1 MACALFAKS
10 TINHSFQIEL
20 TMKVLFSFSLILS
33 ICFLSILSKINHGGD
48 IRPSTNDEKPRLF
61 VFSVGP
67 DADDL
72 SYTSGDAVRVACTM
86 ESQVFSKTYG
96 DCRVEGLFGEEA
108 KAIRIIQ
115 EFKNFLSKG
124 KLNER
129 DVVIFYMSS
138 HGYIDNGEMFIK
150 ASDFERDKETKEILG
165 GVVSIKD
172 VTNELKRY
180 PCKKILLIDACRTHL
195 AKDETPAETTEER
208 QVNIY
213 SSELGERSNEA
224 EKLEAGLFTYVLLE
238 GLKGEADNNQ
248 DSRIQ
253 LNELW
258 SYLQD
263 EVPSLADSLNTE
275 KRQKPIMIEGDSV
288 DNSIVLFEYKS
299 NQSGYIVDC
308 NVASPERIE
317 KIANVDAELIYETQ
331 LIEIDSFVM
340 GSPKDEE
347 CRKEEEKEHWV
358 RLDDYAIGKYEVT
371 NAQFCEFLN
380 DKYAELSDSTTNSWI
395 KIDKSACRI
404 KDNRQEFFVK
414 DGYADF
420 PVVMVTWYG
429 ANEYA
434 KWRSNDY
441 IKYTLPTEAQWEY
454 AAKGPDFGGEY
465 WVYSGSDKLHKVS
478 WHKESSSLKSRAD
491 VAEIH
496 LLEEEVYG
504 MSGNAAE
511 WCQDV
516 YKEDFYSTPEAR
528 KTNPVCDD
536 NTDNSKQRV
545 VRGGSYK
552 SSPCQCRVASR
563 SHLYPDQ
570 ALPDLGFRLVR
581 NVR

>member
-1 MACALFAKS
+1 MKALFP
-10 TINHSFQIEL
+10 
-20 TMKVLFSFSLILS
+20 FSLILS
-33 ICFLSILSKINHGGD
+33 IFFLPILSKINHDGD
-48 IRPSTNDEKPRLF
+48 TPPSKDDEKPRLF

-108 KAIRIIQ
+108 KAIRII
-115 EFKNFLSKG
+115 EDFKTFLSKG
-124 KLNER
+124 DLNER
-129 DVVIFYMSS
+129 DIVIFYISS
-138 HGYIDNGEMFIK
+138 HGYIDNDEMFIK
-150 ASDFERDKETKEILG
+150 ASDFKRDKKTNKILG

-172 VTNELKRY
+172 ISNELKRY
-180 PCKKILLIDACRTHL
+180 PCKKLLLIDACRTHL
-195 AKDETPAETTEER
+195 TKDEAPAEKTEER

-238 GLKGEADNNQ
+238 GLKGEADDNEDN
-248 DSRIQ
+248 RIQ

-258 SYLQD
+258 DYLQD
-263 EVPSLADSLNTE
+263 EVPSLANSLNTE
-275 KRQKPIMIEGDSV
+275 KQKPIMIEGDSV
-288 DNSIVLFEYKS
+288 DNSIVLFEYQN
-299 NQSGYIVDC
+299 NQSGYIVEC

-331 LIEIDSFVM
+331 LIEVDSFIM
-340 GSPKDEE
+340 GSSKDEE

-358 RLDDYAIGKYEVT
+358 KLNDYAIGKYEVT

-380 DKYAELSDSTTNSWI
+380 DKYAELSDSTTSSWI
-395 KIDKSACRI
+395 KIGKSACRI
-404 KDNRQEFFVK
+404 KDNNQEFVFK
-414 DGYADF
+414 DKYADF
-420 PVVMVTWYG
+420 PVVMVTWHG

-454 AAKGPDFGGEY
+454 AAKGPDFGGQY
-465 WVYSGSDKLHKVS
+465 WVYSGNDELRKVS
-478 WHKESSSLKSRAD
+478 WYKEGPPILKSKAD
-491 VAEIH
+491 VKAVH
-496 LLEEEVYG
+496 ALPEEVYG

-516 YKEDFYSTPEAR
+516 YEEDFYSTPEAL
-528 KTNPVCDD
+528 KINPICNDDTNK
-536 NTDNSKQRV
+536 SKQRV

-570 ALPDLGFRLVR
+570 TLPDLGFRLVR